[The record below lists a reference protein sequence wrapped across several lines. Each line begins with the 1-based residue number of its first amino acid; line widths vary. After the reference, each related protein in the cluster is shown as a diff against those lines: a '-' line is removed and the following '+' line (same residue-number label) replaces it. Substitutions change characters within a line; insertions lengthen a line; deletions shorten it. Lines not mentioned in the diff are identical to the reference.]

1 MAQEQDSQY
10 ERLGGRG
17 RKLTIIDAIAQSVG
31 FMGPVFSIAFLV
43 PLLVGIISATGKGGG
58 NAAPLS
64 VLIAAFGVLALG
76 WIVAQYTR
84 KIQAAGS
91 LYDYVTDGLGS
102 RLGAASGLLYYVGI
116 LALATGLL
124 VLIGGTIHDTLL
136 SEFGHSGLPILG
148 WDLVL
153 LAILAVVL
161 YLGVALS
168 TRAQLTLALI
178 SITVVLIFFIYVI
191 IKVGSDNSI
200 ATAFKPSSS
209 PQGWNGIFFGVLY
222 GVLLFTG
229 FETSA
234 NLAEETEH
242 PKRDIPRAVL
252 FAVIAA
258 TAFYLIGSY
267 AQVAG
272 FHFDLGKIAKVASA
286 PLFALAGPSSA
297 GGYGS
302 VAVRRLVELLVLFDM
317 LAVLIGISVAG
328 PRGLFAMARDRRLPA
343 FLAAVSSKR
352 GTPVGANIFVVA
364 IYAVWALLTVFWT
377 GLFAL
382 PGTPHYSAMFS
393 WGSTFGSFALALIY
407 LLLAVGAVRGL
418 RDHPKRWAVWLAVIV
433 SLLVTGGAIYGSIYK
448 VSRPT
453 VLAPYAAIAW
463 FVVGLAV
470 AMLVRGRPQAS
481 QAVADLGET
490 PESAVGQPASS

>member
-1 MAQEQDSQY
+1 VAEDQDAQY

-116 LALATGLL
+116 LVLATGLL
-124 VLIGGTIHDTLL
+124 VLIGGTIHDTLV
-136 SEFGHSGLPILG
+136 SEFGHGVLPETG

-153 LAILAVVL
+153 LVILAAVL

-191 IKVGSDNSI
+191 IKVGGDNSL

-209 PQGWNGIFFGVLY
+209 PQGWNGVFFGVLY

-234 NLAEETEH
+234 NLAEETAH
-242 PKRDIPRAVL
+242 PKRDIPKAVL
-252 FAVIAA
+252 ISVMAVAG
-258 TAFYLIGSY
+258 FYVIGSY
-267 AQVAG
+267 ATVAG
-272 FHFDLGKIAKVASA
+272 YHFSLDALGENAGA
-286 PLFALAGPSSA
+286 PLFGLAGPA
-297 GGYGS
+297 ADGGFGS
-302 VAVRRLVELLVLFDM
+302 VALRRIIELVVIFDM
-317 LAVLIGISVAG
+317 LAVLIGCSVAAS
-328 PRGLFAMARDRRLPA
+328 RGFFAMARDHRLPKP
-343 FLAAVSSKR
+343 LAKVSSR
-352 GTPVGANIFVVA
+352 GTPLAASTFVLA
-364 IYAVWALLTVFWT
+364 FALLVIIVTKWWT
-377 GLFAL
+377 DLFAL
-382 PGTPHYSAMFS
+382 PETPHYASMFY
-393 WGSTFGSFALALIY
+393 WGSTFGGFALATIY
-407 LLLAVGAVRGL
+407 FLMSVGALRGL
-418 RDHPKRWAVWLAVIV
+418 RDATRQWLNYTAAVVGIVITLAAVF
-433 SLLVTGGAIYGSIYK
+433 GSVYK
-448 VSRPT
+448 VTEPT
-453 VLAPYAAIAW
+453 IYAPYTALAI
-463 FVVGLAV
+463 FVIGLLLTWV
-470 AMLVRGRPQAS
+470 MPGRPSAS
-481 QAVADLGET
+481 TQFGELT
-490 PESAVGQPASS
+490 ESEQGPVKL